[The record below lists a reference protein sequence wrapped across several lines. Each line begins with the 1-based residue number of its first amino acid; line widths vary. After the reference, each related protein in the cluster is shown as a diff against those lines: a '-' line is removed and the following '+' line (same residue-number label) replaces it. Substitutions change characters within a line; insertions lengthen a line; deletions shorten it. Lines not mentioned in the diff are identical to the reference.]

1 MGAIVSF
8 DFFEINQLNIKL
20 KFNLNVLTTPK
31 GTPLAENTS
40 IAVFAVGDDKKNI
53 AKVAVKRHRMSNL
66 ILNCYLSRDITTRYV
81 RPRLE

>member
-31 GTPLAENTS
+31 GTTL
-40 IAVFAVGDDKKNI
+40 G
-53 AKVAVKRHRMSNL
+53 
-66 ILNCYLSRDITTRYV
+66 
-81 RPRLE
+81 